1 MTCVAAQGTGV
12 VLGVVAYG
20 RLGGWEGEGP
30 GAIKMGSLA
39 MANDHS
45 RSGGNLFVSRLNLA
59 GTHEPL

>member
-1 MTCVAAQGTGV
+1 M

-59 GTHEPL
+59 GTHEPFYGFF